1 MRFMLLIHT
10 SADRWKTLTQADK
23 EEFLAEYL
31 AFTEKIKASGEHR
44 YGGPLA
50 DRTQAHAVR
59 VRDGRR
65 EVTSGPLTGSDEY
78 LGGYYVVD
86 CAGPDRAIEIAAEIP
101 DAKLNVVEVRPLA
114 PMGGLES

>member
-10 SADRWKTLTQADK
+10 SADRWKTLAQADK

-31 AFTEKIKASGEHR
+31 AFTEKIKTSGEHC

-59 VRDGRR
+59 VREGRR
-65 EVTSGPLTGSDEY
+65 EVTAGPLTDSDEY
-78 LGGYYVVD
+78 LGGYYVVE
-86 CAGPDRAIEIAAEIP
+86 CTGPDRAIEIAAEIP

-114 PMGGLES
+114 PMGGLEA

>member
-23 EEFLAEYL
+23 EEFLVEYL

-44 YGGPLA
+44 HGGPLA

-59 VRDGRR
+59 VREGRR
-65 EVTSGPLTGSDEY
+65 ELIAGPLTDSDEY
-78 LGGYYVVD
+78 LGGYYVVE
-86 CAGPDRAIEIAAEIP
+86 CTGPDRAIEIAAEIP